1 MAPRRYTKTMAGRR
15 FLVIDDDA
23 TLARLIRRVVS
34 RRADELVVAGTAD
47 EALRLIEQDSH
58 FDALLCDV
66 GLPNVGGVELRRMLK
81 RAAPHLIDRL
91 IWMTGDNE
99 VRGVSEPVRRDRLLR
114 KPFSLEDLEDAMDR
128 VCSSM
133 GTAHSTSPRSG
144 LVAKPSLDA
153 GEDEEEEDDDVSSRR

>member
-1 MAPRRYTKTMAGRR
+1 MYSTRKNTEPPYHENTMAGRR
-15 FLVIDDDA
+15 FLVIEDDA
-23 TLARLIRRVVS
+23 TLVRLIRRVVS
-34 RRADELVVAGTAD
+34 RRADVLVVAGTAD

-58 FDALLCDV
+58 FDAVLCDV

-128 VCSSM
+128 V
-133 GTAHSTSPRSG
+133 PDQ
-144 LVAKPSLDA
+144 DA
-153 GEDEEEEDDDVSSRR
+153 EALAVDGDGGVGERP